1 MLLLCLEENLLNLDL
16 YRGQLMGIAGGPLPW
31 KHCSE
36 VEFGKVPLIS
46 PDQECR
52 TILVLVMESPM
63 MVRGLRRQHG
73 GADRARVL
81 GSDDLDTATLT
92 SHVVA
97 FLDFSFLSLWVRS
110 LDREVSKA
118 PSSLEP
124 LTFTLSLST
133 GLAPGQLYTYPAR
146 CWRKKRRL
154 HPPEDPKLRLLEIK
168 PGQCPLELLG
178 EVGGSGLAQDKV
190 ALLLCL

>member
-1 MLLLCLEENLLNLDL
+1 MLLLCLENLLNLDL

-36 VEFGKVPLIS
+36 AEFGKVPLIS

-63 MVRGLRRQHG
+63 MVRGLRRQHS
-73 GADRARVL
+73 GADRASVL

-92 SHVVA
+92 SHVS
-97 FLDFSFLSLWVRS
+97 FLDLSFLSLWVRS

-118 PSSLEP
+118 RSSLEP
-124 LTFTLSLST
+124 LTFMLSLST

-178 EVGGSGLAQDKV
+178 EVGRSGLAQDKV

>member
-92 SHVVA
+92 SHVA

-168 PGQCPLELLG
+168 PGQCPLELLV